1 MKKNGG
7 IVVISLVKLSVKFT
21 TVFIVRIRVGR
32 VAFGLVEDV
41 GSLVL
46 LAHAVNDEH
55 DEQNGAEQTHD
66 GSPDHGCKQTLKT
79 FFEIIRLNTDGSKRS
94 SGREHHEQQQ
104 PHRHGY
110 YTAAHSHRRQGER
123 HSQMYWRLFSVCV
136 IGHVATAQKG
146 LGLLLH
152 KEKNQKKKNRRR
164 KSLGDRTSKWWQQL
178 ARLLERPP
186 LSFLRS
192 PFFFSFSLSMGE
204 NENKNSTQ
212 QNGVKKKEKQRTRTI
227 VVVVCV

>member
-1 MKKNGG
+1 M
-7 IVVISLVKLSVKFT
+7 VKLSVKFT

-94 SGREHHEQQQ
+94 SGREHQEQQQ

-146 LGLLLH
+146 LGLLLLLH
-152 KEKNQKKKNRRR
+152 KEKNQKR
-164 KSLGDRTSKWWQQL
+164 KTEGGNPSVIEL
-178 ARLLERPP
+178 ANGGNNWPDYSRDPSSPFCAARS
-186 LSFLRS
+186 SFLFLF
-192 PFFFSFSLSMGE
+192 PWEKTKTKTAHNKMG
-204 NENKNSTQ
+204 
-212 QNGVKKKEKQRTRTI
+212 
-227 VVVVCV
+227 